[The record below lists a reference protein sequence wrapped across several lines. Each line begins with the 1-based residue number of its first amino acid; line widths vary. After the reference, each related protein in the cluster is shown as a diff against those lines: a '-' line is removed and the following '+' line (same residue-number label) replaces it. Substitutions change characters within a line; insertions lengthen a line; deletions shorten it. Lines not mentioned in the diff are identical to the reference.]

1 MYADARRECK
11 NFAIHHCGHADA
23 VSASECLLSQ
33 LDGGNA
39 EHFFIATQDRTL
51 QQKISNKPGGAVLF
65 ATVNGIQMD
74 MPSEKQK
81 SHVMKSVEQRMMPGI
96 LEKRTNMVG
105 DDNSN
110 SRNMSHRRKRGPKG
124 PNPLSMK
131 PKQKK
136 EAVPEIAGEPASHG
150 KKKRVRKSRAHDEE
164 NA

>member
-1 MYADARRECK
+1 LE
-11 NFAIHHCGHADA
+11 
-23 VSASECLLSQ
+23 
-33 LDGGNA
+33 GGNA

-81 SHVMKSVEQRMMPGI
+81 SLVMKSVEQRMMPGI
-96 LEKRTNMVG
+96 LEKRSNMIG
-105 DDNSN
+105 DDDNSR
-110 SRNMSHRRKRGPKG
+110 STSHRRKRGPKG

-131 PKQKK
+131 PKQKSK
-136 EAVPEIAGEPASHG
+136 EVAPERTRVPESQD
-150 KKKRVRKSRAHDEE
+150 KRKRVRKSRAKEEE